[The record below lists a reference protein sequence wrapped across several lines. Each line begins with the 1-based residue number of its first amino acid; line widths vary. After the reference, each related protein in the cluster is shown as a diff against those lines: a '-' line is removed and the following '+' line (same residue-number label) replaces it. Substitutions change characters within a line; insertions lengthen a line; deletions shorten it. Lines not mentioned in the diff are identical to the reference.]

1 VTLQAPTDQV
11 GTELLFEND
20 TVRVWSMEL
29 APSETSPLHRHEVDY
44 IIAYV
49 TPSRISLMRD
59 GAVVQTDDFK
69 DGYVQYIHVPQPI
82 VHQITN
88 SARARHRQLIVE
100 LKVRE
105 GLSPTSDNGR
115 KVSAQRAGRYGQ

>member
-1 VTLQAPTDQV
+1 VTAQAPTDQV

-20 TVRVWSMEL
+20 SVRVWSMEL
-29 APSETSPLHRHEVDY
+29 APGETSPVHRHQIDY
-44 IIAYV
+44 LIAYV
-49 TPSRISLMRD
+49 TPSRISLIRD
-59 GAVVQTDDFK
+59 GVVVQTDDFK

-88 SARARHRQLIVE
+88 AARAGHRQLIVE

-115 KVSAQRAGRYGQ
+115 KVPA